1 MSIISQAL
9 KKAQREQ
16 QLARGDTAW
25 TLPALAGAGA
35 PRRRGQTLWILTAA
49 LFAVSLGAALHVWLG
64 SPTAGVDTVSEPG
77 RSVTA
82 AAPQPQAVRPA
93 KAAETA
99 IKPARQI
106 VNLVPEQQL
115 AAPKTATAA
124 PVRPVQVAA
133 ARPPAPRPTAA
144 DYTARGNALY
154 HQGAYQ
160 RAVDM
165 FQAALALDPRAVK
178 ARNNLGSAYL
188 QLAMDDRA
196 AAAFQEV
203 LRLDDAYG
211 LAYYNLAC
219 VQARAGNAESAA
231 AYLRQ
236 AAAIE
241 PEARAWARTDSDFAA
256 VRDAPA
262 FRQLLE
268 PR

>member
-25 TLPALAGAGA
+25 ILPASAAAGV
-35 PRRRGQTLWILTAA
+35 PRRRGQALWILTAA

-64 SPTAGVDTVSEPG
+64 SPTAGVDTVSGPG
-77 RSVTA
+77 RPAAA
-82 AAPQPQAVRPA
+82 AAPQPQAVQPA
-93 KAAETA
+93 KAVETT
-99 IKPARQI
+99 IKPARQ
-106 VNLVPEQQL
+106 VANLVPEQRP
-115 AAPKTATAA
+115 AVPKTVTAA

-133 ARPPAPRPTAA
+133 AQPTVPRPTAA

-160 RAVDM
+160 RAADM

-219 VQARAGNAESAA
+219 VQARAGNAEGAA
-231 AYLRQ
+231 AYLQQ

>member
-16 QLARGDTAW
+16 QLAPGGTAW
-25 TLPALAGAGA
+25 TLPASAEAGA

-64 SPTAGVDTVSEPG
+64 SPTGGVDTVSEPG

-82 AAPQPQAVRPA
+82 AAPQPQAVQPA

-99 IKPARQI
+99 IKPARQV
-106 VNLVPEQQL
+106 VNLVPEQQP

-124 PVRPVQVAA
+124 PVRPVVAA
-133 ARPPAPRPTAA
+133 TRPPAPRPTAA

-196 AAAFQEV
+196 AAAFHEV

-219 VQARAGNAESAA
+219 VQARAGNAEGAA
-231 AYLRQ
+231 AYLQQ

-256 VRDAPA
+256 VRDALA